1 MDKIIDKLSGIG
13 VDIVLKGIHAIIIL
27 IVGLKLA
34 KWFIKLYKKSR
45 LYKKLDPSI
54 ATFSASA
61 LRIVLDFIVFISF
74 ASLVGFPITS
84 LVTVLASAGLAVGMA
99 LQGGLANI
107 AGGIII
113 LFYKPFSVGDYID
126 THTDAGT
133 VKSISLFYTTITT
146 LDNKTVSIPN
156 GNLANSPTINFSKE
170 PKRRLDI
177 KIGVSYT
184 NKIDDVKKVLQKVVD
199 AEHETIIN
207 DEEVF
212 IGITDY
218 LDSAITY
225 EVRVWVKPSEF
236 WNTKV
241 RMLENIKKEFDKNK
255 ISIPYP
261 QMDVHMIKD

>member
-13 VDIVLKGIHAIIIL
+13 VDAVLALLQALLIL
-27 IVGLKLA
+27 VIGLKVS
-34 KWFIKLYKKSR
+34 KWIVRVFKKTK
-45 LYKKLDPSI
+45 LYKKLDPSV
-54 ATFSASA
+54 ATFLASA
-61 LRIVLDFIVFISF
+61 LRIILDTVVFISF
-74 ASLVGFPITS
+74 AGLIGFPLTSIITILGS
-84 LVTVLASAGLAVGMA
+84 VGLAIGMG

-113 LFYKPFSVGDYID
+113 LYCKPFSVGDYID
-126 THTDAGT
+126 THTDSGT

-156 GNLANSPTINFSKE
+156 GNLANSSTVNFSKE
-170 PKRRLDI
+170 QKRRLDI
-177 KIGVSYT
+177 KIGVSYN

-199 AEHETIIN
+199 EEHETIID
-207 DEEVF
+207 DEPVF

-218 LDSAITY
+218 LDSAINY

-236 WNTKV
+236 FNTKV
-241 RMLENIKKEFDKNK
+241 RMLENIKREFDKNK
-255 ISIPYP
+255 INIPYP

>member
-1 MDKIIDKLSGIG
+1 MDKIIEKLSSKG
-13 VDIVLKGIHAIIIL
+13 VDIALAIIQAIL
-27 IVGLKLA
+27 VLIIGLKVS
-34 KWFIKLYKKSR
+34 KWLVKLFKKTK
-45 LYKKLDPSI
+45 LYKKLDPSV
-54 ATFSASA
+54 ATFLASA
-61 LRIVLDFIVFISF
+61 LRIILDTVVFISF
-74 ASLVGFPITS
+74 AGIIGFPLTSIITILGS
-84 LVTVLASAGLAVGMA
+84 IGLAIGMG

-113 LFYKPFSVGDYID
+113 LYCKPFSVGDFID
-126 THTDAGT
+126 THTDSGT
-133 VKSISLFYTTITT
+133 VKSISLFYTTLTT
-146 LDNKTVSIPN
+146 LDNRTVSIPN
-156 GNLANSPTINFSKE
+156 GSLANSSTVNFSKE
-170 PKRRLDI
+170 QKRRLDI
-177 KIGVSYT
+177 KIGVSYN

-199 AEHETIIN
+199 SEQATIIN
-207 DEEVF
+207 DEPVF

-218 LDSAITY
+218 LDSAINY

>member
-1 MDKIIDKLSGIG
+1 MDKIVDKLSGIG
-13 VDIVLKGIHAIIIL
+13 VDAVLTLIQAVLVLII
-27 IVGLKLA
+27 GLKIA
-34 KWFIKLYKKSR
+34 KWIVKLFKKTK
-45 LYKKLDPSI
+45 LYKKLDPSV
-54 ATFSASA
+54 ATFLQSA
-61 LRIVLDFIVFISF
+61 LRIVLDAVVFISF
-74 ASLVGFPITS
+74 AGLIGFPLTSVITILGS
-84 LVTVLASAGLAVGMA
+84 VGLAIAMG

-113 LFYKPFSVGDYID
+113 LYCKPFSVGDYID
-126 THTDAGT
+126 THTDCGT

-156 GNLANSPTINFSKE
+156 GSLANSSTVNFSKE

-177 KIGVSYT
+177 KISVSY
-184 NKIDDVKKVLQKVVD
+184 NDKIDDVKRVLQKVVD
-199 AEHETIIN
+199 SEHDTIIN
-207 DEEVF
+207 DEPVF

-218 LDSAITY
+218 LDSAINY
-225 EVRVWVKPSEF
+225 EVRVWVKPSEYF
-236 WNTKV
+236 NTKV